1 MLDLN
6 PELFSEAVAKGVG
19 NLERS
24 VTEYSAWS
32 RLMLYQFGEHISEQV
47 C

>member
-19 NLERS
+19 DLERG

-32 RLMLYQFGEHISEQV
+32 RLLNKCVEPGPILK
-47 C
+47 